1 MTDSEE
7 QNDSD
12 LERTSEHAAA
22 QASEGS
28 VDGRE
33 RSRTQAARVRESLM
47 RCPGSAGV

>member
-12 LERTSEHAAA
+12 LERTGEHAAA
-22 QASEGS
+22 PASEGGT
-28 VDGRE
+28 DGRE